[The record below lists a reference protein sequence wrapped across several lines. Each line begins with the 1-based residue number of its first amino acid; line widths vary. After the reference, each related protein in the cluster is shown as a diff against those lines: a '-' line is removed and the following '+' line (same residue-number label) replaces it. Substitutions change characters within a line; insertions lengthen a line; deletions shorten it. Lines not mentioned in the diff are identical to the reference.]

1 MGRQAKLKLQVTQ
14 QQHSLLGT
22 ASNVVCSAYS
32 IWHSILSAP
41 TRIQNAVSAL
51 QICVCNA
58 LQAALTGFILGR
70 NTPAMPMTC
79 SQVKHKSSGFF
90 ISSLQKNLRLSTACP
105 RATGGCSDA

>member
-1 MGRQAKLKLQVTQ
+1 MGRQAKVKLLFTQ

-22 ASNVVCSAYS
+22 ASNVFCSAYS
-32 IWHSILSAP
+32 TWHSILRASA
-41 TRIQNAVSAL
+41 RRKNAVM
-51 QICVCNA
+51 A

-90 ISSLQKNLRLSTACP
+90 ISSLQKKSAPQYNAP
-105 RATGGCSDA
+105 RTGGWRDA